1 MPGIVLSAEDIIK
14 QYRIPTPRNS
24 HLKELDNEYVV
35 IAVVQLLSHVHCF
48 VTPRTAA
55 HCLLEFAQTHF
66 HRVSDAIQPPYPPM
80 SPFPPSLNLS
90 QHQVLFQ
97 WVSSLQQV
105 AKALQL

>member
-55 HCLLEFAQTHF
+55 HQASLSFTVSWSLLKLIFIESA
-66 HRVSDAIQPPYPPM
+66 M
-80 SPFPPSLNLS
+80 PSNHLILR
-90 QHQVLFQ
+90 
-97 WVSSLQQV
+97 
-105 AKALQL
+105 